1 MFKPVNQHVE
11 FPEIE
16 EEILQFWQEEDIFQK
31 SLKIRENSQAYVFYD
46 GPPFATGL
54 PHYGHFVPGVLKDII
69 PRYKTMKGYHVERR
83 WGWDCHG
90 LPVEN
95 EMEKELNLKT
105 KKDILA
111 FGIDKFNEACRGIV
125 LRYTSEW
132 EKIINRSGRWVDFK
146 NAYKTMDPLYMESIW
161 YVFKTLWD
169 KGLIYGGYKILPYC
183 PRCAT
188 PLSNFEVNQGYKDV
202 KDPAITIKFK
212 SKDDEN
218 LFYLAWTTTPWT
230 LPSNL
235 ALAVGPEI
243 EYVEVYDNQSN
254 EKYILASSRLNHYY
268 KSDSEYKINRRFL
281 GKELEGKSYYPL
293 FPYFENIS
301 ENAFKIVI
309 ADYVS
314 IEDGTGIVHTAP
326 GFGEDDY
333 NTGLKYNL
341 PVISPVDENGEFT
354 EEVKDYKGLH
364 VKKAD
369 PLIIEDLKKR
379 NLIVKKETISHS
391 YPHCW
396 RCDSPLI
403 YKSISTWFV
412 KIEPI
417 KKAMI
422 EANQQ
427 INWVPE
433 HIKDGRFGKWLEGA
447 RDWAISRNRFWGTPL
462 PIWKCD
468 NCETT
473 ICIGSI
479 KELEDL
485 SGRKFNDIHKH
496 FVDDVVLK
504 CPDCNNMMHR
514 IPEVLDCWFESGSM
528 PYAQEHYPFE
538 NKEKFL
544 SRFPADFIA
553 EGLDQTRGW
562 FYTLTVLAAALF
574 EKPAFKNCIVN
585 GLVLDEHGKKMSKRL
600 KNYPEPMYIM
610 NKYGA
615 DALRLYLVNSAVI
628 RAEELNFSENGVK
641 EIVKNILLPLWNSYT
656 FFVTYANIDSW
667 QPDENIINNPEKLKN
682 FSNELDKWIISTLQ
696 SLIKKVTEATESY
709 KLYLAIPPVIDFI
722 DILTNWYIR
731 RSRRRFWKSEND
743 KDKDEAYHTLYYV
756 LITFSK
762 VVAPYIPF
770 ISEAIYR
777 NLRTKNMPESVHL
790 EQFPITFETLIDLEL
805 EKRIELIQ
813 KAVALGRT
821 LRTQYDLKVRQ
832 PLSKVII
839 IDPFKD
845 ELDLISDFIELV
857 KEELNVKQVVFSSD
871 ESSIVNYRAKPNF
884 RKLGKILGKDINIAQ
899 KLLSELSSDQIA
911 KIING
916 EKLLLKKDNFSYEFS
931 IDDIQ
936 VERKPLEGLATVNEE
951 HLTIALDINITPELK
966 MECDA
971 REVINKIQNMRKEQN
986 FKVTDRIKVTIF
998 TEENLINS
1006 IEKFKDYICSETLCI
1021 SLNNK
1026 NINNEKPTEIA
1037 KEWEINEY
1045 KAYIIVEKSDSK

>member
-1 MFKPVNQHVE
+1 MFEPVNQHVN
-11 FPEIE
+11 FPELE
-16 EEILQFWQEEDIFQK
+16 EKVLEFWGKEKIFEK
-31 SLKIRENSQAYVFYD
+31 SLKIREDSDAFVFYD

-54 PHYGHFVPGVLKDII
+54 PHYGHFVPGLLKDII
-69 PRYKTMKGYHVERR
+69 PRYKTMKGYHVDRR

-95 EMEKELNLKT
+95 EMEKELNLLT

-111 FGIDKFNEACRGIV
+111 YGIDKFNESCRSIV

-132 EKIINRSGRWVDFK
+132 ERIISRSGRWVDFK
-146 NAYKTMDPLYMESIW
+146 NSYRTMDPYYMESIW
-161 YVFKTLWD
+161 WVFKTLWD
-169 KGLIYGGYKILPYC
+169 KGLIYEGFKILPYC

-212 SKDDEN
+212 SKDEDD
-218 LFYLAWTTTPWT
+218 LYYLAWTTTPWT

-243 EYVEVYDNQSN
+243 KYVEVFDHQSK
-254 EKYILASSRLNHYY
+254 ERYVLALARLEHYY
-268 KSDSEYKINRRFL
+268 KNPQEYTIKKRFL
-281 GKELEGKSYYPL
+281 GKDIEGKRYIPL

-301 ENAFKIVI
+301 ENAFKIVLG
-309 ADYVS
+309 DYVS

-333 NTGLKYNL
+333 NTGIKYNL
-341 PVISPVDENGEFT
+341 PIVSPVDENGEFT
-354 EEVKDYKGLH
+354 EEVFDYKMMH

-379 NLIVKKETISHS
+379 NLLVKKETISHS

-417 KKAMI
+417 KQKMI
-422 EANQQ
+422 ESNQQ

-433 HIKDGRFGKWLEGA
+433 HIKEGRFGKWLEGA

-462 PIWKCD
+462 PVWKCED
-468 NCETT
+468 CGETL
-473 ICIGSI
+473 CIGSI
-479 KELEDL
+479 EELEKL
-485 SGRKFNDIHKH
+485 SGKKFNDIHKH
-496 FVDDVVLK
+496 FVDNIHFK
-504 CPDCNNMMHR
+504 CSKCGGKMTR

-574 EKPAFKNCIVN
+574 GKPAFKNCIVN

-610 NKYGA
+610 DKYGA

-628 RAEELNFSENGVK
+628 RAEELNFSETGIK
-641 EIVKNILLPLWNSYT
+641 EIVKNILLPLWNSYS
-656 FFVTYANIDSW
+656 FFITYAIIDKW
-667 QPDENIINNPEKLKN
+667 NPKHDIIENPEKMKN
-682 FSNELDKWIISTLQ
+682 FSNELDRWIISSMQ

-709 KLYLAIPPVIDFI
+709 KLYLAIPPIIEFI

-743 KDKDEAYHTLYYV
+743 KDKDEAYHTLYYI
-756 LITFSK
+756 LLTLSK
-762 VVAPYIPF
+762 VAAPYIPF
-770 ISEAIYR
+770 ITEAIY
-777 NLRTKNMPESVHL
+777 KNIKTEKMSESVHL
-790 EQFPITFETLIDLEL
+790 TDYPVAIENLIDKEL
-805 EKRIELIQ
+805 EKRMELIQ
-813 KAVALGRT
+813 KAVVLGRN

-832 PLSKVII
+832 PLLKVII
-839 IDPFKD
+839 IDPYKD
-845 ELDLISDFIELV
+845 ELKLISDFEDLV
-857 KEELNVKQVVFSSD
+857 KEELNVKEVIFSS
-871 ESSIVNYRAKPNF
+871 EETSIVQYSAKPNF
-884 RKLGKILGKDINIAQ
+884 RKLGKILGSKISVVQ
-899 KLLSELSSDQIA
+899 KLLSNLTSSQIE
-911 KIING
+911 KIIKG
-916 EKLLLKKDNFSYEFS
+916 EKIVLSQNDFSYEFAL
-931 IDDIQ
+931 DDIT
-936 VERKPLEGLATVNEE
+936 VERKPVEGLATANEG
-951 HLTIALDINITPELK
+951 HITVALDTNITLELK

-971 REVINKIQNMRKEQN
+971 REIINKIQNMRKEQN
-986 FKVTDRIKVTIF
+986 FSVTDRIKVSIW
-998 TEENLINS
+998 TEASLFNS
-1006 IEKFKDYICSETLCI
+1006 IEKFKDYICSETLCL
-1021 SLNNK
+1021 SLNYLDIK
-1026 NINNEKPTEIA
+1026 ENEPHIDS

-1045 KAYIIVEKSDSK
+1045 KARILVENFKN

>member
-1 MFKPVNQHVE
+1 MFEPVNQHVD
-11 FPEIE
+11 FPELE
-16 EEILQFWQEEDIFQK
+16 EKVLEFWQKEKIFEK
-31 SLKIRENSQAYVFYD
+31 SLEIRKDSEAFVFYD

-54 PHYGHFVPGVLKDII
+54 PHYGHFVPGLLKDII
-69 PRYKTMKGYHVERR
+69 PRYKTMKGYHVDRR

-95 EMEKELNLKT
+95 EMEKELNLSS
-105 KKDILA
+105 KKDIIA
-111 FGIDKFNEACRGIV
+111 YGIDKFNEACRGIV

-132 EKIINRSGRWVDFK
+132 QKIINRSGRWVDFN

-161 YVFKTLWD
+161 WVFKALWD
-169 KGLIYGGYKILPYC
+169 KGLIYEGFKILPYC

-212 SKDDEN
+212 SKDDDN
-218 LFYLAWTTTPWT
+218 LYFLAWTTTPWT

-235 ALAVGPEI
+235 ALAVGPEV
-243 EYVEVYDNQSN
+243 EYAEVFDHQSK
-254 EKYILASSRLNHYY
+254 ERYILALARLDHYY
-268 KSDSEYKINRRFL
+268 KDKNEYAIKKRFL
-281 GKELEGKSYYPL
+281 GKELEGKKYIPL
-293 FPYFENIS
+293 FPYYENIS
-301 ENAFKIVI
+301 ENAFQVVN

-333 NTGLKYNL
+333 NTGLIYKL
-341 PVISPVDENGEFT
+341 PVVSPVDENGEFT
-354 EEVKDYKGLH
+354 EEVFDYKGMH

-379 NLIVKKETISHS
+379 NLLVKKETITHS

-417 KKAMI
+417 KQTMI
-422 EANQQ
+422 ECNQR
-427 INWVPE
+427 INWVPD

-462 PIWKCD
+462 PVWKCES
-468 NCETT
+468 CEHTL
-473 ICIGSI
+473 CIGSI
-479 KELEDL
+479 SELEEL

-496 FVDDVVLK
+496 FVDDAIFT
-504 CPDCNNMMHR
+504 CPECGGKMTR

-528 PYAQEHYPFE
+528 PYAQEHFPFE

-574 EKPAFKNCIVN
+574 NKPAFKNCIVN

-600 KNYPEPMYIM
+600 KNYPEPTYIM

-628 RAEELNFSENGVK
+628 RAEELHFSENGVK
-641 EIVKNILLPLWNSYT
+641 EIVKNILLPLWNSYS
-656 FFVTYANIDSW
+656 FFITYANIDKW
-667 QPDENIINNPEKLKN
+667 GVKKDIINNPEKMKN
-682 FSNELDKWIISTLQ
+682 FSNELDRWIISSMQT
-696 SLIKKVTEATESY
+696 LIKKVTDVTESY
-709 KLYLAIPPVIDFI
+709 KLYLAIPPIIEFI

-743 KDKDEAYHTLYYV
+743 KDKDEAYHSLYYV
-756 LITFSK
+756 LLNLSK
-762 VVAPYIPF
+762 VAAPYIPF
-770 ISEAIYR
+770 ITESIYR
-777 NLRTKNMPESVHL
+777 NLKTDQMPQSVHL
-790 EQFPITFETLIDLEL
+790 TDYPVAIDNLIDKEL
-805 EKRIELIQ
+805 EKRMDLIQ
-813 KAVALGRT
+813 KAIALGRF
-821 LRTQYDLKVRQ
+821 LRTQYELKVRQ
-832 PLSKVII
+832 PLMKVII
-839 IDPFKD
+839 IDPYEE
-845 ELDLISDFIELV
+845 ELNLISDFIELV
-857 KEELNVKQVVFSSD
+857 KEELNVKEVVFSSD
-871 ESSIVNYRAKPNF
+871 ESSIIQYSAKPNF
-884 RKLGKILGKDINIAQ
+884 RKLGKILGKNITIAQ
-899 KLLSELSSDQIA
+899 KLLSNLTSKEIENLI
-911 KIING
+911 KG
-916 EKLLLKKDNFSYEFS
+916 EKLTLKENDFSYDFT

-936 VERKPLEGLATVNEE
+936 IERKPVEGLATVNEG
-951 HLTIALDINITPELK
+951 HLTIALDTTLTEDLK

-971 REVINKIQNMRKEQN
+971 REIVNKIQNMRKQLN
-986 FKVTDRIKVTIF
+986 FEVTDRIKVVIWTNPALF
-998 TEENLINS
+998 KS
-1006 IEKFKDYICSETLCI
+1006 IDKFKDYICRETLTI
-1021 SLNNK
+1021 SLSYFDQE
-1026 NINNEKPTEIA
+1026 NEKTISNLT
-1037 KEWEINEY
+1037 EWEINQY
-1045 KAYIIVEKSDSK
+1045 KAKIFIEKANK

>member
-1 MFKPVNQHVE
+1 MFDPVSQHVD
-11 FPEIE
+11 FPELE
-16 EEILQFWQEEDIFQK
+16 EKILKFWQENKIFEK
-31 SLKIRENSQAYVFYD
+31 SLEIRKDSDAFVFYD

-54 PHYGHFVPGVLKDII
+54 PHYGHFVPGLLKDIV
-69 PRYKTMKGYHVERR
+69 PRYKTMKGYHVDRR

-95 EMEKELNLKT
+95 EMEKELNLST

-132 EKIINRSGRWVDFK
+132 ERIINRSGRWVDFK
-146 NAYKTMDPLYMESIW
+146 NSYKTMDPLYMESIW
-161 YVFKTLWD
+161 WVFKTLWD
-169 KGLIYGGYKILPYC
+169 KGLIYEGFKILPYC

-202 KDPAITIKFK
+202 KDPAITIKFR

-218 LFYLAWTTTPWT
+218 LYYLAWTTTPWT

-235 ALAVGPEI
+235 ALAVGPEV
-243 EYVEVYDNQSN
+243 EYVEVLDHRSG
-254 EKYILASSRLNHYY
+254 ERYILALARLEHYY
-268 KSDSEYKINRRFL
+268 KNQDEYTIKKRFL
-281 GKELEGKSYYPL
+281 GKDLEGKRYIPL
-293 FPYFENIS
+293 FPYFKDIDN
-301 ENAFKIVI
+301 NAFKVVL

-341 PVISPVDENGEFT
+341 PVVSPVDENGEFT
-354 EEVKDYKGLH
+354 EEVTDYKCMH

-379 NLIVKKETISHS
+379 NLLVKKETITHS

-417 KKAMI
+417 KQTMI
-422 EANQQ
+422 ESNQK
-427 INWVPE
+427 INWVPD

-462 PIWKCD
+462 PVWKCED
-468 NCETT
+468 CGETL
-473 ICIGSI
+473 CIGSI
-479 KELEDL
+479 GELEKL

-496 FVDDVVLK
+496 FVDDVTFTCSK
-504 CPDCNNMMHR
+504 CGGKMTR

-574 EKPAFKNCIVN
+574 QKPAFKNCIVN

-610 NKYGA
+610 DKYGA

-641 EIVKNILLPLWNSYT
+641 EIVKNILLPLWNSYS
-656 FFVTYANIDSW
+656 FFVTYANIDKW
-667 QPDENIINNPEKLKN
+667 NCKEELIENPEKMKN
-682 FSNELDKWIISTLQ
+682 FSNELDRWIISSMQ
-696 SLIKKVTEATESY
+696 SLIKK
-709 KLYLAIPPVIDFI
+709 
-722 DILTNWYIR
+722 
-731 RSRRRFWKSEND
+731 
-743 KDKDEAYHTLYYV
+743 
-756 LITFSK
+756 
-762 VVAPYIPF
+762 
-770 ISEAIYR
+770 
-777 NLRTKNMPESVHL
+777 
-790 EQFPITFETLIDLEL
+790 
-805 EKRIELIQ
+805 
-813 KAVALGRT
+813 
-821 LRTQYDLKVRQ
+821 
-832 PLSKVII
+832 
-839 IDPFKD
+839 
-845 ELDLISDFIELV
+845 
-857 KEELNVKQVVFSSD
+857 
-871 ESSIVNYRAKPNF
+871 
-884 RKLGKILGKDINIAQ
+884 
-899 KLLSELSSDQIA
+899 
-911 KIING
+911 
-916 EKLLLKKDNFSYEFS
+916 
-931 IDDIQ
+931 
-936 VERKPLEGLATVNEE
+936 
-951 HLTIALDINITPELK
+951 
-966 MECDA
+966 
-971 REVINKIQNMRKEQN
+971 
-986 FKVTDRIKVTIF
+986 
-998 TEENLINS
+998 
-1006 IEKFKDYICSETLCI
+1006 
-1021 SLNNK
+1021 
-1026 NINNEKPTEIA
+1026 
-1037 KEWEINEY
+1037 
-1045 KAYIIVEKSDSK
+1045 

>member
-1 MFKPVNQHVE
+1 MFDPVSQHVD
-11 FPEIE
+11 FPELE
-16 EEILQFWQEEDIFQK
+16 EKILKFWQENKIFEK
-31 SLKIRENSQAYVFYD
+31 SLEIRKDSDAFVFYD

-54 PHYGHFVPGVLKDII
+54 PHYGHFVPGLLKDIV
-69 PRYKTMKGYHVERR
+69 PRYKTMKGYHVDRR

-95 EMEKELNLKT
+95 EMEKELNLST
-105 KKDILA
+105 KKDVLA

-132 EKIINRSGRWVDFK
+132 ERIINRSGRWVDFK

-161 YVFKTLWD
+161 WVFKTLWD
-169 KGLIYGGYKILPYC
+169 KGLIYEGFKILPYC

-202 KDPAITIKFK
+202 KDPAITIKFR

-218 LFYLAWTTTPWT
+218 LYYLAWTTTPWT

-235 ALAVGPEI
+235 ALAVGSEV
-243 EYVEVYDNQSN
+243 EYVEVLDHQSG
-254 EKYILASSRLNHYY
+254 ERYILALARLEHYY
-268 KSDSEYKINRRFL
+268 KNQDEYTIKKRFF
-281 GKELEGKSYYPL
+281 GKDLEGKRYIPL
-293 FPYFENIS
+293 FPYFKDIDN
-301 ENAFKIVI
+301 NAFKVVL

-341 PVISPVDENGEFT
+341 PVVSPVDENGEFT
-354 EEVKDYKGLH
+354 EEVTDYKGMH

-379 NLIVKKETISHS
+379 NLLVKKETITHS

-417 KKAMI
+417 KQTMI
-422 EANQQ
+422 ESNQK
-427 INWVPE
+427 INWVPD

-462 PIWKCD
+462 PVWKCED
-468 NCETT
+468 CGETL
-473 ICIGSI
+473 CIGSI
-479 KELEDL
+479 GELEKL

-496 FVDDVVLK
+496 FVDDVTFTCSK
-504 CPDCNNMMHR
+504 CGGKMTR

-574 EKPAFKNCIVN
+574 QKPAFKNCIVN

-610 NKYGA
+610 DKYGA

-641 EIVKNILLPLWNSYT
+641 EIVKNILLPLWNSYS
-656 FFVTYANIDSW
+656 FFITYANIDKW
-667 QPDENIINNPEKLKN
+667 NCKEELIENPEKMKN
-682 FSNELDKWIISTLQ
+682 FSNELDRWIISSMQ

-709 KLYLAIPPVIDFI
+709 KLYLAIPPIIEFI

-743 KDKDEAYHTLYYV
+743 KDKDEAYHTLYYI
-756 LITFSK
+756 LLTFTK

-770 ISEAIYR
+770 ITESIYK
-777 NLRTKNMPESVHL
+777 NLKTEKMPESVHL
-790 EQFPITFETLIDLEL
+790 NDFPIAIDNLIDIEL
-805 EKRIELIQ
+805 EKRMELIQ
-813 KAVALGRT
+813 KAVALGRN

-832 PLSKVII
+832 PLSKFII
-839 IDPFKD
+839 IDPYKD
-845 ELDLISDFIELV
+845 ELNLISDFIELV
-857 KEELNVKQVVFSSD
+857 KEELNVKEVVFSS
-871 ESSIVNYRAKPNF
+871 EETSIVKYSAKPNF
-884 RKLGKILGKDINIAQ
+884 RKLGKVLGKNITVAQ
-899 KLLSELSSDQIA
+899 KLLANLSSNEIER
-911 KIING
+911 IIKG
-916 EKLLLKKDNFSYEFS
+916 EKIRLSENDFSYDFS
-931 IDDIQ
+931 LDDIS
-936 VERKPLEGLATVNEE
+936 VERKPIEGLATVNEG
-951 HLTIALDINITPELK
+951 HLTIALDTTITEELK

-971 REVINKIQNMRKEQN
+971 REIINKIQNMRKEN
-986 FKVTDRIKVTIF
+986 EFNVTDRINVFIWTSSA
-998 TEENLINS
+998 LIKS
-1006 IEKFKDYICSETLCI
+1006 IEKFKEYICNETLCV
-1021 SLNNK
+1021 SLQYHNVE
-1026 NINNEKPTEIA
+1026 NEKPNLNA
-1037 KEWEINEY
+1037 KEWEINEFN
-1045 KAYIIVEKSDSK
+1045 ASIYIEKVNL

>member
-1 MFKPVNQHVE
+1 MFKSVNQHVE
-11 FPEIE
+11 FPKLE
-16 EEILQFWQEEDIFQK
+16 EEILSFWQKEEIFNK
-31 SLKIRENSQAYVFYD
+31 SLKIRENSPAYVFYD

-54 PHYGHFVPGVLKDII
+54 PHYGHFVPGLLKDII
-69 PRYKTMKGYHVERR
+69 PRYKTMKGFHVDRR

-95 EMEKELNLKT
+95 EMEKELKLLT

-111 FGIDKFNEACRGIV
+111 YGIDKFNESCRGIV

-161 YVFKTLWD
+161 WVFKTLWD
-169 KGLIYGGYKILPYC
+169 KGLIYEGYKILPYC
-183 PRCAT
+183 TRCAT

-212 SKDDEN
+212 SANEDN
-218 LFYLAWTTTPWT
+218 LYFLAWTTTPWT

-235 ALAVGPEI
+235 ALAVGSEI
-243 EYVEVYDNQSN
+243 EYVEVFDHKSK
-254 EKYILASSRLNHYY
+254 EKYILAISRLDHYY
-268 KSDSEYKINRRFL
+268 KEENEYTISKRFL
-281 GKELEGKSYYPL
+281 GKELEGKSYIPL
-293 FPYFENIS
+293 FPYFKDIS
-301 ENAFKIVI
+301 PNAFKIVL

-333 NTGLKYNL
+333 NTGIKYDI
-341 PVISPVDENGEFT
+341 PIVSPVDENGEFA
-354 EEVKDYKGLH
+354 EEVYDYKGLH

-369 PLIIEDLKKR
+369 PLIMEDLKKR
-379 NLIVKKETISHS
+379 NLLIKKETITHS

-417 KKAMI
+417 KQAMI
-422 EANQQ
+422 ESNNQ
-427 INWVPE
+427 INWIPE

-462 PIWKCD
+462 PVWKCE
-468 NCETT
+468 NCGKT

-479 KELEDL
+479 EELEKL

-504 CPDCNNMMHR
+504 CPDCGSDMKR

-574 EKPAFKNCIVN
+574 NKPAFKNCIVN

-610 NKYGA
+610 DKYGA
-615 DALRLYLVNSAVI
+615 DALRLYLVNSSVI

-641 EIVKNILLPLWNSYT
+641 EIVKNILLPLWNSYS
-656 FFVTYANIDSW
+656 FFVTYANIDNW
-667 QPDENIINNPEKLKN
+667 QINLKILEDPSRFKS
-682 FSNELDKWIISTLQ
+682 FSNELDRWIISTLQ
-696 SLIKKVTEATESY
+696 TLIKKVTEATESY
-709 KLYLAIPPVIDFI
+709 KLYLSVPPIIDFI

-756 LITFSK
+756 LLTLSK
-762 VVAPYIPF
+762 VIAPYIPF
-770 ISEAIYR
+770 ISDAIYR
-777 NLRTKNMPESVHL
+777 NLKTDKMPQSVHL
-790 EQFPITFETLIDLEL
+790 DSFPTAIENLIDIDLE
-805 EKRIELIQ
+805 KRMELVQ
-813 KAVALGRT
+813 KAVALGRN

-832 PLSKVII
+832 PLAKIVI
-839 IDPFKD
+839 IDPLKD
-845 ELDLISDFIELV
+845 ELNLISDFSEIL
-857 KEELNVKQVVFSSD
+857 KEELNVKEVVFSSD
-871 ESSIVNYRAKPNF
+871 ETSIVEYKAKPNF
-884 RKLGKILGKDINIAQ
+884 RKLGKILGKNITNAQ
-899 KLLSELSSDQIA
+899 NLLKNLKSSQIIKLME
-911 KIING
+911 G
-916 EKLLLKKDNFSYEFS
+916 EKLTLEEVNFSYSFT
-931 IDDIQ
+931 IDDIIL
-936 VERKPLEGLATVNEE
+936 ERIPIHGMATINEGQITVAID
-951 HLTIALDINITPELK
+951 TNITPELK

-986 FKVTDRIKVTIF
+986 FEVTDRIEVTIW
-998 TEENLINS
+998 TDKRLIES
-1006 IEKFKDYICSETLCI
+1006 IEKFKDFISSETLSVSFVCKDL
-1021 SLNNK
+1021 SQ
-1026 NINNEKPTEIA
+1026 EKPSANNLKDWI
-1037 KEWEINEY
+1037 INEY
-1045 KAYIIVEKSDSK
+1045 KAFLVVEK

>member
-1 MFKPVNQHVE
+1 MFEPVNQHVD
-11 FPEIE
+11 FPELE
-16 EEILQFWQEEDIFQK
+16 EKVLEFWQDQKIFEK
-31 SLKIRENSQAYVFYD
+31 SLEIRKDSEAFVFYD

-54 PHYGHFVPGVLKDII
+54 PHYGHFVPGLLKDII
-69 PRYKTMKGYHVERR
+69 PRYKTMKGYHVDRR

-95 EMEKELNLKT
+95 EMEKELNLST
-105 KKDILA
+105 KKDIIA
-111 FGIDKFNEACRGIV
+111 YGIDKFNEACRGIV

-132 EKIINRSGRWVDFK
+132 QKIINRSGRWVDFN

-161 YVFKTLWD
+161 WVFKTLWD
-169 KGLIYGGYKILPYC
+169 KELIYEGFKILPYC

-188 PLSNFEVNQGYKDV
+188 PLSNFEVNQGYRDV

-212 SKDDEN
+212 SKDDDQ
-218 LFYLAWTTTPWT
+218 LYFLAWTTTPWT

-235 ALAVGPEI
+235 ALAVGPEV
-243 EYVEVYDNQSN
+243 EYAEVFDHQSK
-254 EKYILASSRLNHYY
+254 ERYILALARLNHYY
-268 KSDSEYKINRRFL
+268 KDQNEYTIKKRFL
-281 GKELEGKSYYPL
+281 GKELEGKKYIPL

-301 ENAFKIVI
+301 ENAFQVVN

-314 IEDGTGIVHTAP
+314 IEDGTGIVHIAP

-333 NTGLKYNL
+333 NTGLIYKL
-341 PVISPVDENGEFT
+341 PVVSPVDENGEFT
-354 EEVKDYKGLH
+354 EEVFDYKGMH

-379 NLIVKKETISHS
+379 NLLVKKETITHS

-417 KKAMI
+417 KKTMI
-422 EANQQ
+422 ECNQQ
-427 INWVPE
+427 INWVPD

-462 PIWKCD
+462 PVWKCES
-468 NCETT
+468 CEHTL
-473 ICIGSI
+473 CIGSI
-479 KELEDL
+479 SELEEL
-485 SGRKFNDIHKH
+485 SGKKFNDIHKH
-496 FVDDVVLK
+496 FVDDAIFTCPK
-504 CPDCNNMMHR
+504 CGGKMLR

-574 EKPAFKNCIVN
+574 NKPAFKNCIVN

-600 KNYPEPMYIM
+600 KNYPEPTYIM

-628 RAEELNFSENGVK
+628 RAEELHFSENGVK
-641 EIVKNILLPLWNSYT
+641 EIVKNILLPLWNSYS
-656 FFVTYANIDSW
+656 FFITYANIDKW
-667 QPDENIINNPEKLKN
+667 QVNEDIINNPEKMKN
-682 FSNELDKWIISTLQ
+682 FSNELDRWIISYLQ
-696 SLIKKVTEATESY
+696 TLIKKVTEATESY
-709 KLYLAIPPVIDFI
+709 KLYLAIPPIIEFI

-743 KDKDEAYHTLYYV
+743 KDKDEAYHSLYYV
-756 LITFSK
+756 LLNLSK
-762 VVAPYIPF
+762 VAAPYIPF
-770 ISEAIYR
+770 ITESIYR
-777 NLRTKNMPESVHL
+777 NLKTDKMPQSIHL
-790 EQFPITFETLIDLEL
+790 TDYPVAIENLIDKEL
-805 EKRIELIQ
+805 EKRMDLIQ
-813 KAVALGRT
+813 KAIALGRF
-821 LRTQYDLKVRQ
+821 LRTQHELKVRQ
-832 PLSKVII
+832 PLKKVII
-839 IDPFKD
+839 IDPYED
-845 ELDLISDFIELV
+845 ELNLILDFIELI
-857 KEELNVKQVVFSSD
+857 KEELNVKEVVFSSD
-871 ESSIVNYRAKPNF
+871 ESSIVQYSAKPNF
-884 RKLGKILGKDINIAQ
+884 RKLGKILGKNINIAQ
-899 KLLSELSSDQIA
+899 KLLSNLTSKEVEKLI
-911 KIING
+911 KG
-916 EKLLLKKDNFSYEFS
+916 EKLTLNENNFSYDFT

-936 VERKPLEGLATVNEE
+936 IERKPVEGLATVNEG
-951 HLTIALDINITPELK
+951 HLTIALDTTLTEDLM

-971 REVINKIQNMRKEQN
+971 REIVNKIQNMRKQLN
-986 FKVTDRIKVTIF
+986 FEVTDRIKVSIWT
-998 TEENLINS
+998 NLALLKS
-1006 IEKFKDYICSETLCI
+1006 IDKFKDYICRETLTI
-1021 SLNNK
+1021 DLSYFDQE
-1026 NINNEKPTEIA
+1026 NEKAISNTT
-1037 KEWEINEY
+1037 EWEINQHRAKIFIE
-1045 KAYIIVEKSDSK
+1045 KAYK

>member
-1 MFKPVNQHVE
+1 MFDPVSQHVD
-11 FPEIE
+11 FPELE
-16 EEILQFWQEEDIFQK
+16 EKILKFWQENKIFEK
-31 SLKIRENSQAYVFYD
+31 SLEIRKDSDAFVFYD

-54 PHYGHFVPGVLKDII
+54 PHYGHFVPGLLKDIV
-69 PRYKTMKGYHVERR
+69 PRYKTMKGYHVDRR

-95 EMEKELNLKT
+95 EMEKELNLST

-132 EKIINRSGRWVDFK
+132 ERIINRSGRWVDFK

-161 YVFKTLWD
+161 WVFKTLWD
-169 KGLIYGGYKILPYC
+169 KGLIYEGFKILPYC

-202 KDPAITIKFK
+202 KDPAITIKFR

-218 LFYLAWTTTPWT
+218 LYYLAWTTTPWT

-235 ALAVGPEI
+235 ALAVGPEV
-243 EYVEVYDNQSN
+243 EYVEVLDHQSG
-254 EKYILASSRLNHYY
+254 ERYILALARLEHYY
-268 KSDSEYKINRRFL
+268 KNQDEYTIKKRFF
-281 GKELEGKSYYPL
+281 GKDLEGKRYIPF
-293 FPYFENIS
+293 FPYFKDIDN
-301 ENAFKIVI
+301 NAFKVVL

-341 PVISPVDENGEFT
+341 PVVSPVDENGEFT
-354 EEVKDYKGLH
+354 EEVTDYKGMH

-379 NLIVKKETISHS
+379 NLLVKKETITHS

-417 KKAMI
+417 KQTMI
-422 EANQQ
+422 ESNQK
-427 INWVPE
+427 INWVPD

-462 PIWKCD
+462 PVWKCED
-468 NCETT
+468 CGETL
-473 ICIGSI
+473 CIGSI
-479 KELEDL
+479 GELEKL

-496 FVDDVVLK
+496 FVDDVTFTCSK
-504 CPDCNNMMHR
+504 CGGQMTR

-574 EKPAFKNCIVN
+574 QKPAFKNCIVN

-610 NKYGA
+610 DKYGA

-641 EIVKNILLPLWNSYT
+641 EIVKNILLPLWNSYS
-656 FFVTYANIDSW
+656 FFVTYANIDKW
-667 QPDENIINNPEKLKN
+667 NCKEELIENPEKMKN
-682 FSNELDKWIISTLQ
+682 FSNELDRWIISSMQ

-709 KLYLAIPPVIDFI
+709 KLYLAIPPIIEFI

-743 KDKDEAYHTLYYV
+743 KDKDEAYHTLYYI
-756 LITFSK
+756 LLTFTK
-762 VVAPYIPF
+762 VAAPYIPF
-770 ISEAIYR
+770 ITESIYK
-777 NLRTKNMPESVHL
+777 NLKTEKMPESVHL
-790 EQFPITFETLIDLEL
+790 NDFPIAIDNLIDIEL
-805 EKRIELIQ
+805 EKRMELIQ
-813 KAVALGRT
+813 KAVALGRN

-839 IDPFKD
+839 IDPYKD
-845 ELDLISDFIELV
+845 ELNLISDFIELV
-857 KEELNVKQVVFSSD
+857 KEELNVKEVVFSS
-871 ESSIVNYRAKPNF
+871 EETSIVEYSAKPNF
-884 RKLGKILGKDINIAQ
+884 RKLGKVLGKNITVAQ
-899 KLLSELSSDQIA
+899 KLLANLSSKEIE
-911 KIING
+911 KIIKG
-916 EKLLLKKDNFSYEFS
+916 EKIRLSENDFSYDFS
-931 IDDIQ
+931 LDDISI
-936 VERKPLEGLATVNEE
+936 ERKPTEGLATVNEG
-951 HLTIALDINITPELK
+951 HLTIALDTTITEELK

-971 REVINKIQNMRKEQN
+971 REIINKIQNMRKEN
-986 FKVTDRIKVTIF
+986 EFNVTDRIKVFIWTSSS
-998 TEENLINS
+998 LIKS
-1006 IEKFKDYICSETLCI
+1006 IEKFKDYICNETLCVF
-1021 SLNNK
+1021 LQYHDVE
-1026 NINNEKPTEIA
+1026 NEKPNLSA
-1037 KEWEINEY
+1037 KEWEINEF
-1045 KAYIIVEKSDSK
+1045 KANIYIEKVNL

>member
-11 FPEIE
+11 FPKLE
-16 EEILQFWQEEDIFQK
+16 EEILEFWEKEEVFKQ
-31 SLKIRENSQAYVFYD
+31 SLKIRENSEAFVFYD

-54 PHYGHFVPGVLKDII
+54 PHYGHFVPGLLKDII
-69 PRYKTMKGYHVERR
+69 PRYKTMQGYHVDRR

-95 EMEKELNLKT
+95 EMEKELNLAT

-132 EKIINRSGRWVDFK
+132 EKIINRSGRWVDFQ

-161 YVFKTLWD
+161 WVFKTLWD
-169 KGLIYGGYKILPYC
+169 KGLIYEGFKILPYC

-212 SKDDEN
+212 SKEEDN
-218 LFYLAWTTTPWT
+218 LYFLAWTTTPWT

-235 ALAVGPEI
+235 ALAVGPDI
-243 EYVEVYDNQSN
+243 EYIEVLDHQSK
-254 EKYILASSRLNHYY
+254 ERYILALARLEHYY
-268 KSDSEYKINRRFL
+268 KNADEYTIQKRFL
-281 GKELEGKSYYPL
+281 GKDIEGKRYLPL

-301 ENAFKIVI
+301 ENTFKIVL

-314 IEDGTGIVHTAP
+314 TEDGTGIVHTAP

-341 PVISPVDENGEFT
+341 PTVSPVDENGEFT
-354 EEVKDYKGLH
+354 EEVFDYKGKH
-364 VKKAD
+364 VKEAD
-369 PLIIEDLKKR
+369 PLIIESLKKR
-379 NLIVKKETISHS
+379 GLLVRKESITHS

-417 KKAMI
+417 KQIMI
-422 EANQQ
+422 DCNQQ
-427 INWVPE
+427 INWVPD
-433 HIKDGRFGKWLEGA
+433 HIKDGRFGKWLDGA

-462 PIWKCD
+462 PVWKCEE
-468 NCETT
+468 CGET

-479 KELEDL
+479 EELEKL
-485 SGRKFNDIHKH
+485 SNRKFNDIHKH
-496 FVDDVVLK
+496 FVDDVKIQCPK
-504 CPDCNNMMHR
+504 CNKMMSR

-544 SRFPADFIA
+544 NRFPADFIA

-574 EKPAFKNCIVN
+574 NKPAFKNCIVN

-610 NKYGA
+610 DKYGA

-641 EIVKNILLPLWNSYT
+641 EIVKNILLPLWNSYS
-656 FFVTYANIDSW
+656 FFITYANIDNWKCNSKILET
-667 QPDENIINNPEKLKN
+667 PENMNN
-682 FSNELDKWIISTLQ
+682 FSNELDRWIISSMQT
-696 SLIKKVTEATESY
+696 LIKKVIEATESY
-709 KLYLAIPPVIDFI
+709 KLYLAIPPIVEFI

-756 LITFSK
+756 LLTLAK
-762 VVAPYIPF
+762 VMAPYIPF
-770 ISEAIYR
+770 VSESIYR
-777 NLRTKNMPESVHL
+777 NLKTDDMPFSVHL
-790 EQFPITFETLIDLEL
+790 CSYPKAMDLLIDKDL
-805 EKRIELIQ
+805 EKRMELIQ
-813 KAVALGRT
+813 KAVALGRN

-845 ELDLISDFIELV
+845 ELELISDFVDLV
-857 KEELNVKQVVFSSD
+857 KEELNVKEVIFSSD
-871 ESSIVNYRAKPNF
+871 ESSIIEYSAKPNF
-884 RKLGKILGKDINIAQ
+884 RKLGKVLGKDISIAQ
-899 KLLSELSSDQIA
+899 RLLAQLKSEQIGKILKGEKINLSE
-911 KIING
+911 G
-916 EKLLLKKDNFSYEFS
+916 NFSFDFS
-931 IDDIQ
+931 LDDIQ
-936 VERKPLEGLATVNEE
+936 VERKPVEGLATVNEG
-951 HLTIALDINITPELK
+951 HLTIAIDTHITEELK
-966 MECDA
+966 KECDA
-971 REVINKIQNMRKEQN
+971 REIINKIQNMRKELD
-986 FKVTDRIKVTIF
+986 FSVTDRINIKIWTDK
-998 TEENLINS
+998 NLIIS

-1021 SLNNK
+1021 ALNLKDLNT
-1026 NINNEKPTEIA
+1026 EKPESTS
-1037 KEWEINEY
+1037 KEWEINEF
-1045 KAYIIVEKSDSK
+1045 KAYIEVTKASK